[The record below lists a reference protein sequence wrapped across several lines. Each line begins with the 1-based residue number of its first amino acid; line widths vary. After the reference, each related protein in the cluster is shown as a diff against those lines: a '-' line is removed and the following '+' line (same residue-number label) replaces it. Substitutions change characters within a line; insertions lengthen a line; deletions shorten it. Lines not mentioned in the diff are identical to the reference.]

1 MSTTNGAQLW
11 DSADQGAVAL
21 QGPVNIPPMGNSAT
35 RHVLVISTAPS
46 VRKTPYP
53 TRGRRSKHTSAGRS
67 PYHRPIAPHP
77 SRVAPIAPAIP
88 HVFFTT
94 LEVGG
99 QLDACLV
106 LADAMGRDCPAWEKA
121 PFQGTGCRM
130 ACSFCIEVHSLS
142 SLHNCQ
148 VSLSGRC
155 SCGNYCVQNVVA
167 EKCFLKSFRVAL

>member
-21 QGPVNIPPMGNSAT
+21 QGPGNIPPMGNSAM

-67 PYHRPIAPHP
+67 THHRPIAPHP
-77 SRVAPIAPAIP
+77 PRLAPIAPAIP
-88 HVFFTT
+88 RVVFTP
-94 LEVGG
+94 EVGG
-99 QLDACLV
+99 RLDACPV
-106 LADAMGRDCPAWEKA
+106 LADAMGRDCPAWEEA
-121 PFQGTGCRM
+121 PLQGTGCRM
-130 ACSFCIEVHSLS
+130 ACRCCIKVQSLS

-148 VSLSGRC
+148 VSLLGRC
-155 SCGNYCVQNVVA
+155 SCGNYYVQNVVA
-167 EKCFLKSFRVAL
+167 KKCFLKSFGVAL